1 MKRTSFEEQPID
13 LRVNAKKGGG
23 DECKRKGQGVC
34 ISLTELFKRRQL
46 FKEQDA
52 KDIRV
57 RADIIDRKMHGLI
70 NSLRRR
76 S

>member
-1 MKRTSFEEQPID
+1 
-13 LRVNAKKGGG
+13 LRVNDKKGGG
-23 DECKRKGQGVC
+23 DESKRKGQGVS

-57 RADIIDRKMHGLI
+57 RADIIDRKMHGMI
-70 NSLRRR
+70 NGLRRR

>member
-1 MKRTSFEEQPID
+1 MQ
-13 LRVNAKKGGG
+13 KK
-23 DECKRKGQGVC
+23 KAGVC

-57 RADIIDRKMHGLI
+57 PAEIIDRKMHGLI